1 MYIRLTDMPPLFS
14 RGNYTAR
21 LKPTLPIPKGRK
33 SYKGPCMVRP
43 AAADYRPSK
52 FYARRL
58 KRVHSWCVLQALAP
72 APILLTMSANV
83 DDCTSSSSREHAN
96 IANPASVF
104 EASCHYHSFD
114 PKWSTFCL
122 QSTTRVE
129 MRFTAARYRLL
140 FATQPETRTMPY
152 LYGPHR
158 SSRKCLVPPC
168 MC

>member
-1 MYIRLTDMPPLFS
+1 MYLRLTDMPPLFS
-14 RGNYTAR
+14 RGKYTAR
-21 LKPTLPIPKGRK
+21 LQPTLPIPKGQK
-33 SYKGPCMVRP
+33 SYKRPCIVRP
-43 AAADYRPSK
+43 AEAIYRPSR
-52 FYARRL
+52 FYARGLKGVPYGASCRL
-58 KRVHSWCVLQALAP
+58 WRLHLYF
-72 APILLTMSANV
+72 LTISANV

-104 EASCHYHSFD
+104 ETSCHYRSFD

-122 QSTTRVE
+122 QSTTRVG

-158 SSRKCLVPPC
+158 SSLICLVPPC
-168 MC
+168 IC